1 MLSASVT
8 GQEMTFK
15 TACPDKIL
23 PDSKGW
29 NGRQR
34 LCSQLR
40 ETAEGKVP
48 ETNRLSSQ
56 AIDIIRIVLGLTSS
70 PIGEPRRVSES
81 SPPAKEVFVSQS
93 ARVAAPP

>member
-40 ETAEGKVP
+40 ETAEEKVLAANSLLWMPPRLQGKN
-48 ETNRLSSQ
+48 ELL
-56 AIDIIRIVLGLTSS
+56 DM
-70 PIGEPRRVSES
+70 
-81 SPPAKEVFVSQS
+81 
-93 ARVAAPP
+93 

>member
-34 LCSQLR
+34 LGSQLR
-40 ETAEGKVP
+40 ETAEG
-48 ETNRLSSQ
+48 Q
-56 AIDIIRIVLGLTSS
+56 VLGANSLLWM
-70 PIGEPRRVSES
+70 PLRLQGKSELLDM
-81 SPPAKEVFVSQS
+81 
-93 ARVAAPP
+93 

>member
-40 ETAEGKVP
+40 ETAE
-48 ETNRLSSQ
+48 EESLAANSLSSQ
-56 AIDIIRIVLGLTSS
+56 AIDFIGITIRWSS
-70 PIGEPRRVSES
+70 N
-81 SPPAKEVFVSQS
+81 PAPGF
-93 ARVAAPP
+93 ARKIEH

>member
-15 TACPDKIL
+15 TAYPDKIL

-40 ETAEGKVP
+40 ETAEEK
-48 ETNRLSSQ
+48 
-56 AIDIIRIVLGLTSS
+56 VLGTNTL
-70 PIGEPRRVSES
+70 
-81 SPPAKEVFVSQS
+81 
-93 ARVAAPP
+93 

>member
-40 ETAEGKVP
+40 ETAEEKVLAV
-48 ETNRLSSQ
+48 NSLR
-56 AIDIIRIVLGLTSS
+56 D
-70 PIGEPRRVSES
+70 
-81 SPPAKEVFVSQS
+81 
-93 ARVAAPP
+93 

>member
-40 ETAEGKVP
+40 ETAEEKV
-48 ETNRLSSQ
+48 L
-56 AIDIIRIVLGLTSS
+56 
-70 PIGEPRRVSES
+70 
-81 SPPAKEVFVSQS
+81 
-93 ARVAAPP
+93 AANSLRD